1 LIVFF
6 SLNLKSIFYDYNEM
20 IIKLGI
26 ITAVLIL
33 GGMMFSTEI
42 TALFPNTSA
51 SLTDSLKNDFNYLN
65 AKITDSAENR
75 LDTSID
81 KTIQSVSDSVYE
93 GITETGDKLVENVNE
108 KISEGITE
116 TGDKLVENVNEK
128 ISEGI
133 TETGDNIKTGIIES
147 SESSK
152 EILANEVSDFNP
164 FSFIQNIFKLD

>member
-1 LIVFF
+1 
-6 SLNLKSIFYDYNEM
+6 M
-20 IIKLGI
+20 WIKLGI
-26 ITAVLIL
+26 IAAVLIL

-42 TALFPNTSA
+42 TELFPSTSA
-51 SLTDSLKNDFNYLN
+51 LLADSLKNDINALN
-65 AKITDSAENR
+65 EKVTNSAENR

-81 KTIQSVSDSVYE
+81 KTIQSVSDSVYQ

-133 TETGDNIKTGIIES
+133 TETGDNIKTQIVKS

-152 EILANEVSDFNP
+152 EILVNEVSGFDP
-164 FSFIQNIFKLD
+164 FSFIKNIFKIN

>member
-1 LIVFF
+1 ML
-6 SLNLKSIFYDYNEM
+6 
-20 IIKLGI
+20 IKLGI
-26 ITAVLIL
+26 IVAIFVL

-51 SLTDSLKNDFNYLN
+51 ILSDSLKNDINGLN
-65 AKITDSAENR
+65 TKITNSAENR

-81 KTIQSVSDSVYE
+81 KTIQSVSDSVYQ
-93 GITETGDKLVENVNE
+93 
-108 KISEGITE
+108 GITE

-133 TETGDNIKTGIIES
+133 TETGDNITTEIIES

-152 EILANEVSDFNP
+152 EILTNKISDFDP
-164 FSFIQNIFKLD
+164 FSFIKNIFKTN

>member
-1 LIVFF
+1 ML
-6 SLNLKSIFYDYNEM
+6 
-20 IIKLGI
+20 IKLGI
-26 ITAVLIL
+26 IVAVFVL

-51 SLTDSLKNDFNYLN
+51 LLSDSLKNDINALN
-65 AKITDSAENR
+65 TKITNSTENR

-93 GITETGDKLVENVNE
+93 GITETGDKLVEN
-108 KISEGITE
+108 I
-116 TGDKLVENVNEK
+116 NEK

-133 TETGDNIKTGIIES
+133 TETGDNIKNEIIES

-152 EILANEVSDFNP
+152 ENLTNEISNFDP
-164 FSFIQNIFKLD
+164 FSFIKNIFKTN

>member
-1 LIVFF
+1 ML
-6 SLNLKSIFYDYNEM
+6 
-20 IIKLGI
+20 IKLGI
-26 ITAVLIL
+26 IAVVLIL

-42 TALFPNTSA
+42 TTLFPSTSA
-51 SLTDSLKNDFNYLN
+51 LLADSLKDDINALN
-65 AKITDSAENR
+65 EKVTNSAENR

-81 KTIQSVSDSVYE
+81 KTIQSVSDSVYQ

-133 TETGDNIKTGIIES
+133 TETGDNIKTQIIES

-152 EILANEVSDFNP
+152 EILVNEVSGFDP
-164 FSFIQNIFKLD
+164 FSFIKNIFKIN